1 MKKFTS
7 NQDVVFGDVNLSEE
21 RITSIHGES
30 QNPGAGGWPTVRYFN
45 KDTGYGGAPYA
56 KKTSKR
62 MCEELGDQTY
72 MQAFVEEAGKTSL
85 CSALKD
91 GYPGCSDRE
100 KGYIEKAMAKGADE
114 QTKQLNRLERMTGK
128 KMSPTAKSWVLARLA
143 ILKQLI
149 GGGGG
154 AEL

>member
-1 MKKFTS
+1 
-7 NQDVVFGDVNLSEE
+7 
-21 RITSIHGES
+21 
-30 QNPGAGGWPTVRYFN
+30 
-45 KDTGYGGAPYA
+45 
-56 KKTSKR
+56 
-62 MCEELGDQTY
+62 
-72 MQAFVEEAGKTSL
+72 
-85 CSALKD
+85 
-91 GYPGCSDRE
+91 
-100 KGYIEKAMAKGADE
+100 DE